1 MNSTW
6 GKNIRISLFGE
17 SHGEC
22 IGIVVDGVKSGIKL
36 DNEYITKMM
45 QRRAPGKTKF
55 STPRA
60 EADAVQIKTGVQG
73 GITTGAPICG
83 IIENSNTKSGD
94 YENLKSLMRPG
105 HSDYPAYVKFGGFND
120 VRGGGHFSGR
130 LTAPIVFAGSI
141 CRQILKDMGI
151 EIVSHISEIA
161 GIQDDTIDETKIN
174 DYINL
179 TNETFPVINKSK
191 GEEMK
196 EAIEKARMGQNS
208 VGGCVE
214 CVISGINAGIG
225 NPIFHSVESVISSM
239 MFSIP
244 AVKGIEFGAGFDIA
258 KMTGQQAN
266 DEYYYDG
273 KDVKAYTNNNGGI
286 IGGITNGMPIKFKV
300 AIKPTPSIS
309 LPQKTVNVKTG
320 ENGEIVVEGRHDP
333 CIVPRAA
340 VVVESAA
347 AIAILDLILENS

>member
-22 IGIVVDGVKSGIKL
+22 IGIVIDGVKSGIKL

-60 EADAVQIKTGVQG
+60 EADAFQIKTGVLD
-73 GITTGAPICG
+73 GITTGAPICC

-161 GIQDDTIDETKIN
+161 GICDDALDETNIGN
-174 DYINL
+174 YMNL
-179 TNETFPVINKSK
+179 TNETFPVINKLK
-191 GEEMK
+191 GEEMQNK
-196 EAIEKARMGQNS
+196 IETARMDRNS

-214 CVISGINAGIG
+214 CVVSGINAGIG
-225 NPIFHSVESVISSM
+225 NPIFHSVESVISGV

-244 AVKGIEFGAGFDIA
+244 AVKGVEFGAGFDIA
-258 KMTGQQAN
+258 KMTGSEAN
-266 DEYYYDG
+266 DEYYFDG
-273 KDVKAYTNNNGGI
+273 NEIKTYTNNNGGV
-286 IGGITNGMPIKFKV
+286 IGGITNGMPVKFKV

-309 LPQKTVNVKTG
+309 RTQKTVNINTG
-320 ENGEIVVEGRHDP
+320 EDGEIAVQGRHDP

-347 AIAILDLILENS
+347 AIAILDLILENK

>member
-22 IGIVVDGVKSGIKL
+22 IGIVIDGVKSGIKL

-60 EADAVQIKTGVQG
+60 EEDVYQIKTGVLDG
-73 GITTGAPICG
+73 VTTGAPICC

-130 LTAPIVFAGSI
+130 LTAPIVFAGRI

-161 GIQDDTIDETKIN
+161 GINDDVLDEAKLN
-174 DYINL
+174 DYMNL
-179 TNETFPVINKSK
+179 TNETFPVINKAK

-196 EAIEKARMGQNS
+196 EAIENARMDQNS
-208 VGGCVE
+208 VGGVIE
-214 CVISGINAGIG
+214 CVVSGINAGIG
-225 NPIFHSVESVISSM
+225 NPIFHSVESVISGV

-244 AVKGIEFGAGFDIA
+244 AVKGVEFGAGFDIA
-258 KMTGQQAN
+258 KMTGSDAN

-273 KDVKAYTNNNGGI
+273 SDVKAYTNNNGGV
-286 IGGITNGMPIKFKV
+286 IGGITNGMPVKFRV

-309 LPQKTVNVKTG
+309 KPQKTVNVKTG
-320 ENGEIVVEGRHDP
+320 ENDEIVVQGRHDP

-347 AIAILDLILENS
+347 AIAILDLILEDR